1 MRTPVTF
8 TLTFLFASLYGQ
20 QDKIYNRE
28 EGVFKPRVLYK
39 TDPEYS
45 EEARRANVAANVMLQ
60 LVVTPQGKAV
70 DFKVLQ
76 SAGFGLDE
84 QSIES
89 VKAWR
94 FLPGRKDGKPVNV
107 QVNVQVNFRH
117 FEIHNNNASSLIFDL
132 AAGVTRPVLMQ
143 GTIPSLPVYS
153 AGQRF
158 AVNLTV
164 SSTGVVETVDQ
175 VSDSGP
181 WTKEVVDKIKLWQ
194 FTPGMKDATPVS
206 VKGTY
211 TLVPNEVES
220 SPPAPPEAP
229 MAILSKLEPP
239 VLTPKLVSPLD
250 NATFATIPR
259 LTVCK
264 WKPYLGAVSYIL
276 EWDYLNNAVWQSETS
291 NRYMEVLA
299 NGTEASFDFIG
310 AQPGRWRVRPVNAQ
324 GKRGNPSEW
333 RGFAYTR

>member
-1 MRTPVTF
+1 
-8 TLTFLFASLYGQ
+8 
-20 QDKIYNRE
+20 
-28 EGVFKPRVLYK
+28 
-39 TDPEYS
+39 
-45 EEARRANVAANVMLQ
+45 
-60 LVVTPQGKAV
+60 
-70 DFKVLQ
+70 
-76 SAGFGLDE
+76 
-84 QSIES
+84 
-89 VKAWR
+89 
-94 FLPGRKDGKPVNV
+94 
-107 QVNVQVNFRH
+107 
-117 FEIHNNNASSLIFDL
+117 
-132 AAGVTRPVLMQ
+132 
-143 GTIPSLPVYS
+143 
-153 AGQRF
+153 
-158 AVNLTV
+158 
-164 SSTGVVETVDQ
+164 
-175 VSDSGP
+175 
-181 WTKEVVDKIKLWQ
+181 
-194 FTPGMKDATPVS
+194 
-206 VKGTY
+206 
-211 TLVPNEVES
+211 
-220 SPPAPPEAP
+220 